1 MDKVKEFIVRHF
13 EKILVFVIVAAAV
26 ACTLLLEEK
35 FVLLNFYYLPA
46 LIAGYFLGRR
56 MALLTAIFC
65 VLAVVL
71 IVAIEPESFLV
82 TPGKAYVFAFVAAW
96 AGFLLLASIAVGTL
110 YEENKKRIE
119 DLKRAYVGV
128 LEILSKYL
136 EDTDR
141 YTKGHSLRV
150 SEMAMDIAIAM
161 ELLAMELPREEVENV
176 RIGGLLHDI
185 GKVEISTD
193 LIQKA
198 ANLTDEEKALIDTHS
213 ERGAKLLS
221 SVGEVLKGA
230 IPIVL
235 ASHQFYSERE
245 KKKELPL
252 GARIVGVADSFDAMT
267 TDRPY
272 RKGLPPWQAF
282 EELEKGAGKQFD
294 PQVVDAFR
302 RVLSTKLENV

>member
-1 MDKVKEFIVRHF
+1 MDKIKEFVIKHF
-13 EKILVFVIVAAAV
+13 EELLVLIIVVAAV
-26 ACTLLLEEK
+26 VGTFILKEK
-35 FVLLNFYYLPA
+35 FVLLNFYYLPT

-65 VLAVVL
+65 VLAVALLAV
-71 IVAIEPESFLV
+71 VNPDSFMTKEGNPYL
-82 TPGKAYVFAFVAAW
+82 FAFLAGW
-96 AGFLLLASIAVGTL
+96 AGFLMLASIAVGTL
-110 YEENKKRIE
+110 YEENQKRVK

-150 SEMAMDIAIAM
+150 SEMSMDIAIAM
-161 ELLAMELPREEVENV
+161 ELPRDEVENV

-185 GKVEISTD
+185 GKVEISTE

-198 ANLTDEEKALIDTHS
+198 ASLTDEEKALIDTHT
-213 ERGAKLLS
+213 ERGAKILS

-235 ASHQFYSERE
+235 ASHRFYSERE
-245 KKKELPL
+245 KGKELPL
-252 GARIVGVADSFDAMT
+252 GARIVSVADSFDAMAS
-267 TDRPY
+267 DRPY
-272 RKGLPPWQAF
+272 RKGLPPWKAF
-282 EELEKGAGKQFD
+282 EEMEEAAGKQFD
-294 PQVVDAFR
+294 PEVVDAFR
-302 RVLSTKLENV
+302 RVLATKLENV

>member
-1 MDKVKEFIVRHF
+1 
-13 EKILVFVIVAAAV
+13 VAAAI
-26 ACTLLLEEK
+26 AGTSLIEEK

-46 LIAGYFLGRR
+46 LVAGYFLGRR

-65 VLAVVL
+65 VLAV
-71 IVAIEPESFLV
+71 AFLV
-82 TPGKAYVFAFVAAW
+82 SIGPENFYTTPGKAYVYAFIAAW
-96 AGFLLLASIAVGTL
+96 AGFLMLSAITVGTL
-110 YEENKKRIE
+110 YEENRKRIE

-150 SEMAMDIAIAM
+150 SEMAMDIGI
-161 ELLAMELPREEVENV
+161 AMELPREEVENV

-185 GKVEISTD
+185 GKVEISTG

-198 ANLTDEEKALIDTHS
+198 ANLTEEEKAVMDTHS

-221 SVGEVLKGA
+221 SVGSVLKGA

-235 ASHQFYSERE
+235 ASHEFYSETE
-245 KKKELPL
+245 KGKNVPL
-252 GARIVGVADSFDAMT
+252 GARIVNVADSFDAMT
-267 TDRPY
+267 SDRPY
-272 RKGLPPWQAF
+272 RKGLPPWKAF
-282 EELEKGAGKQFD
+282 DEIEKGAGKQFD
-294 PQVVDAFR
+294 PKVVDAFR
-302 RVLSTKLENV
+302 RVLATKLENV

>member
-1 MDKVKEFIVRHF
+1 MDKVKAFVIEHF
-13 EKILVFVIVAAAV
+13 EKLLVLIIVIAAITV
-26 ACTLLLEEK
+26 TRLLGENFL
-35 FVLLNFYYLPA
+35 LLNFYYLPA
-46 LIAGYFLGRR
+46 LTAGYFLGRR

-65 VLAVVL
+65 ILAVSFLAVVN
-71 IVAIEPESFLV
+71 PD
-82 TPGKAYVFAFVAAW
+82 AFVARGGKGYLVAFLAGW
-96 AGFLLLASIAVGTL
+96 GGFLILASIAVGTL
-110 YEENKKRIE
+110 YEQNKRRIE

-161 ELLAMELPREEVENV
+161 SLPREEVENV

-185 GKVEISTD
+185 GKVEISTG
-193 LIQKA
+193 LLKKA
-198 ANLTDEEKALIDTHS
+198 ADLTVEEKAIMDTHT

-221 SVGEVLKGA
+221 SVGSVLKGA

-235 ASHQFYSERE
+235 ASHEFFSEST
-245 KKKELPL
+245 KGKTIPI
-252 GARIVGVADSFDAMT
+252 GARIVLVADSFDAMT
-267 TDRPY
+267 SDRPY

-282 EELEKGAGKQFD
+282 DEIEKGAGRQFD
-294 PQVVDAFR
+294 PEVVEAFK
-302 RVLSTKLENV
+302 RVLGTKLEQV